1 MTEPSTTARPPL
13 RIVSLGADGLDA
25 GVEARSG
32 SFLQLSSW
40 AALKSEWEGE
50 RIAWVDEHDDVQGV
64 GLVLH
69 RRLPKV
75 RRSLA
80 YLPEG
85 PVLPWDEVAEDPQR
99 WFGPLV
105 EHARRSGAFTLR
117 VGCPSTARTWDPGT
131 VKAALADE
139 EQTSLYAVPADSVDA
154 SGSAIVSW
162 LQAHGWSRADDGPG
176 FAAGQPRLTAGLP
189 LAGQTEESLLKG
201 MNQQW
206 RRNIK
211 AATKAGVQVRLA
223 TPETLR
229 EDVAAFHR
237 VYVETAERDGFT
249 PRPESYFHR
258 MAELMGAPGSPARFE
273 LALGEL
279 DGELLAATINITVA
293 DRCWYLYGASTTA
306 RREARAMNGTQWF
319 GIQRALAEGCSVY
332 DMRGITDE
340 IGNDDPHAGLVR
352 FKISVGC
359 DVHERVGEWD
369 LPINRLLHKAFQLY
383 LGRRG

>member
-1 MTEPSTTARPPL
+1 MTEPL
-13 RIVSLGADGLDA
+13 RIVSLSTEGLDQ
-25 GVEARSG
+25 GVAARSG

-40 AALKSEWEGE
+40 AALKTEWQGE
-50 RIAWVDEHDDVQGV
+50 RIAWLDGNDHVQGV
-64 GLVLH
+64 GLILH

-75 RRSLA
+75 GRSLA

-85 PVLPWDEVAEDPQR
+85 PVLPWDEVAADPER
-99 WFGPLV
+99 WLAPLV
-105 EHARRSGAFTLR
+105 EHARRAGAFTLR
-117 VGCPSTARTWDPGT
+117 VGIPATARSWEPGT

-139 EQTSLYAVPADSVDA
+139 SQTSLYDVPADRHDPH
-154 SGSAIVSW
+154 GERIVSW
-162 LQAHGWSRADDGPG
+162 LANHGWRRADVGPG

-189 LAGQTEESLLKG
+189 LVGQTEEALLKG

-229 EDVAAFHR
+229 EDISAFHR
-237 VYVETAERDGFT
+237 VYVETAARDGFT

-258 MAELMGAPGSPARFE
+258 MADLMGEPGSPARFE

-293 DRCWYLYGASTTA
+293 DHCWYLYGASTTA

-319 GIQRALAEGCSVY
+319 GIRRALEEGCTVY

-340 IGNDDPHAGLVR
+340 IAEGNPHAGLVR

-369 LPINRLLHKAFQLY
+369 LPINKVLHKAFQIY
-383 LGRRG
+383 LERRG

>member
-1 MTEPSTTARPPL
+1 MTDSSAL
-13 RIVSLGADGLDA
+13 RIVSLAADGLDA

-40 AALKSEWEGE
+40 AALKSEWVGE
-50 RIAWVDEHDDVQGV
+50 RIAWVDQRGEVQGV

-69 RRLPKV
+69 RRLPRL

-105 EHARRSGAFTLR
+105 AHARAAGAFTLR
-117 VGCPSTARTWDPGT
+117 IGCPSTARSWTPGT
-131 VKAALADE
+131 VKDALADDTR
-139 EQTSLYAVPADSVDA
+139 TSLYAVSPDSVDP
-154 SGSAIVSW
+154 SGQAIVSW
-162 LQAHGWSRADDGPG
+162 LQSHGWARADDGPG
-176 FAAGQPRLTAGLP
+176 FAAGQPRLTADLT
-189 LAGQTEESLLKG
+189 LTGQTEESLLKG

-211 AATKAGVQVRLA
+211 AATKAGVEVRVA

-229 EDVAAFHR
+229 EDIAAFHR

-249 PRPESYFHR
+249 PRPEAYFHR

-319 GIQRALAEGCSVY
+319 GIRRALEQGCAIY

-340 IGNDDPHAGLVR
+340 IAADNPHAGLVR

-359 DVHERVGEWD
+359 EVRERVGEWD
-369 LPINRLLHKAFQLY
+369 LPLNRLLHKAFQVY

>member
-139 EQTSLYAVPADSVDA
+139 DQTSLYAVPADSVDA

-162 LQAHGWSRADDGPG
+162 LQAHGW
-176 FAAGQPRLTAGLP
+176 
-189 LAGQTEESLLKG
+189 
-201 MNQQW
+201 
-206 RRNIK
+206 
-211 AATKAGVQVRLA
+211 
-223 TPETLR
+223 
-229 EDVAAFHR
+229 
-237 VYVETAERDGFT
+237 
-249 PRPESYFHR
+249 
-258 MAELMGAPGSPARFE
+258 
-273 LALGEL
+273 
-279 DGELLAATINITVA
+279 
-293 DRCWYLYGASTTA
+293 
-306 RREARAMNGTQWF
+306 
-319 GIQRALAEGCSVY
+319 
-332 DMRGITDE
+332 
-340 IGNDDPHAGLVR
+340 
-352 FKISVGC
+352 
-359 DVHERVGEWD
+359 
-369 LPINRLLHKAFQLY
+369 
-383 LGRRG
+383 